1 MLNSFFK
8 YASGRWSNTIV
19 SSSDP
24 LPVEIIGGGSG
35 IKLKIGES
43 DVSSSNPLPAKSVNC
58 VIASDGVLLPVD
70 SLEQTLT
77 YTGDLIST
85 ISVSFG
91 SEVYI
96 QTYTYTSSNVTS
108 ISQWEKQ

>member
-1 MLNSFFK
+1 MITGYPK
-8 YASGRWSNTIV
+8 AIISGTGISV
-19 SSSDP
+19 
-24 LPVEIIGGGSG
+24 GGTA
-35 IKLKIGES
+35 
-43 DVSSSNPLPAKSVNC
+43 VSSSNPLPAKSVNC
-58 VIASDGVLLPVD
+58 VIASDGVLLPVE

>member
-1 MLNSFFK
+1 MSTN
-8 YASGRWSNTIV
+8 N
-19 SSSDP
+19 
-24 LPVEIIGGGSG
+24 IGGMKDSAATETTGAWSVISILKGILSGVSLKLGGSV
-35 IKLKIGES
+35 
-43 DVSSSNPLPAKSVNC
+43 VSSSNPLPAKSVNC
-58 VIASDGVLLPVD
+58 VIASDGVLLPVE

>member
-1 MLNSFFK
+1 MTTDVTLQNP
-8 YASGRWSNTIV
+8 IV
-19 SSSDP
+19 TA
-24 LPVEIIGGGSG
+24 VQAIKSG
-35 IKLKIGES
+35 I
-43 DVSSSNPLPAKSVNC
+43 DVVPVSSSNPLPAKSVNC
-58 VIASDGVLLPVD
+58 VIASDGVLLPVE